1 MKKQFTKKLFAL
13 LGALLFLGVGAASAA
28 NPRDVYLTGTMCNP
42 EWSKNDSN
50 WKLKCVDT
58 NDSYNHFTGT
68 FEIPSGSYSFKVYI
82 TDNGYGSEQHNA
94 NGGTYPASNQT
105 LKYGDGD
112 NMTLD
117 LSKKGDGTYT
127 IYIDYYQEYSYN
139 PRLSITEVS
148 FVPSIPSV
156 YAWGTFQ
163 GNYWESGIP
172 LTFSKNNYS
181 GEIEISGAN
190 GIGYFFFSSNGS
202 NKDNGDWRGAT
213 SMDLPVEVNDEDT
226 DKLTNTLE
234 LKANQNSFKVPNGK
248 YSIEVNE
255 DRSQCKLKLIE
266 LKYPDYIYMVGDL
279 KSSNWA
285 VLDPYKA
292 QRSETNEGIVYE
304 FKGVSIYGHN
314 DNRNDKPNDPEEP
327 EDWNYF
333 AFFYNLDSNYDKMLP
348 RLGAAKGNNVDGN
361 NHVFLNKA
369 EGGSTANATLRTKNY
384 ASAEEY
390 NFRIGKGYYD
400 VTVNLSDFTVKIK
413 PEEPIVFDW
422 FNGSGNSL
430 KDTDFKSDKN
440 TDYNHRDDIDDL
452 YGEYNVTYSPEG
464 RRVQVGVGDDASHD
478 AANKATFKVWKKSTG
493 LKSKGLV
500 TTLAESDTPE
510 GYSDAEKGIHY
521 DVTDDNIVVLKE
533 AGEYKIQAS
542 LTGTMAQVY
551 RTNAT
556 SNLDV
561 KVNPMIVAVEQVA
574 TQEAPFNFSGG
585 TTFEQILN
593 FDQDLSYGTDFTITV
608 VPNNDAKG
616 WASVSDNV
624 TMQAA
629 LTAAEESL
637 WTTYEAWNTEDIDG
651 FYSSVGGTSVKAS
664 DENASGYYTYD
675 VTVNVPCSGLYK
687 MTLNPG
693 NNYTFEEGT
702 QTEFNLSVYPNLYGS
717 FNVTEKGKDYT
728 QKAFDL
734 NGYTPVTERDINIPT
749 NETNL
754 ENAKFYTPGI
764 YFAESFSVSTTKPAS
779 VNTLAEESET
789 TAIGYN
795 YSKAPYVTT
804 ADISKVA
811 SGSDIYATI
820 SKNGASHTFYFTINK
835 TTEGWGVST
844 GVEAI
849 HTEDGEAVYYNLQG
863 VRVDN
868 PDRGIYVK
876 VVNGKAVKVLRN

>member
-13 LGALLFLGVGAASAA
+13 LGALLFLGVGAASA
-28 NPRDVYLTGTMCNP
+28 RDVYLTGEMCTTKWNT
-42 EWSKNDSN
+42 NDPN
-50 WKLKCVDT
+50 WKLAKVN
-58 NDSYNHFTGT
+58 NDDNHFSGIFTL
-68 FEIPSGSYSFKVYI
+68 PKGSYEFKIYD
-82 TDNGYGSEQHNA
+82 TDNGFGGPQYNG
-94 NGGTYPASNQT
+94 NGGTYPATEQR
-105 LKYGDGD
+105 LEYDDKGG
-112 NMTLD
+112 NMKLNLTT
-117 LSKKGDGTYT
+117 GEGTCV
-127 IYIDYYQEYSYN
+127 IYVEYYHEWSER
-139 PRLSITEVS
+139 PRLTIEDRTV
-148 FVPSIPSV
+148 F
-156 YAWGTFQ
+156 YAWGNFQ
-163 GNYWESGIP
+163 GNNWSRGIP
-172 LTFSKNNYS
+172 LTFKDTKYS
-181 GEIEISGAN
+181 GEIEISGDN

-202 NKDNGDWRGAT
+202 DKDKGYCLGAN
-213 SMDLPVEVNDEDT
+213 SQDLPVEVNDEAT

-234 LKANQNSFKVPNGK
+234 LKANKNSFKMPNGK
-248 YSIEVNE
+248 YSIEFNKE
-255 DRSQCKLKLIE
+255 GTQCVIELIE

-279 KSSNWA
+279 KESNWA

-292 QRSETNEGIVYE
+292 QHSGNGVYE

-314 DNRNDKPNDPEEP
+314 DERTDKPNDKEEDP
-327 EDWNYF
+327 ADWNYF
-333 AFFYNLDSNYDKMLP
+333 AFFYNLDSDYNKMLP

-369 EGGSTANATLRTKNY
+369 EGGSSANATLRTKNY
-384 ASAEEY
+384 GITEEY
-390 NFRIGKGYYD
+390 NFRVGKGYYD
-400 VTVNLSDFTVKIK
+400 VTVNLKDFTVYII
-413 PEEPIVFDW
+413 PEAPIVFDW

-430 KDTDFKSDKN
+430 KDTDFKSDEN
-440 TDYNHRDDIDDL
+440 TDYTHRDDIEDL

-464 RRVQVGVGDDASHD
+464 RRVQVGVGNDASHD

-493 LKSKGLV
+493 LKAKGLV
-500 TTLAESDTPE
+500 ATLAESDTPE
-510 GYSDAEKGIHY
+510 GYTDAVKGTHY

-551 RTNAT
+551 RTDAT
-556 SNLDV
+556 STLDV
-561 KVNPMIVAVEQVA
+561 KVNPMSVAVKSVSA
-574 TQEAPFNFSGG
+574 QEAAFNFSGG

-608 VPNNDAKG
+608 VPNNEAKG

-637 WTTYEAWNTEDIDG
+637 WTTYEAWNTNDIDG
-651 FYSSVGGTSVKAS
+651 FYSSIGGTSVKAS
-664 DENASGYYTYD
+664 EENAAGFYTYD
-675 VTVNVPCSGLYK
+675 VTVDVPCSGLYK

-717 FNVTEKGKDYT
+717 FNVTEKGKNYT

-734 NGYTPVTERDINIPT
+734 NGYTPVTEREINIP
-749 NETNL
+749 EKEENL
-754 ENAKFYTPGI
+754 DKAKFYTPGI

-779 VNTLAEESET
+779 VNTLTEEPET
-789 TAIGYN
+789 TATGYN

-804 ADISKVA
+804 ADISNVA

-849 HTEDGEAVYYNLQG
+849 GTEDGEAVYYNLQG

-876 VVNGKAVKVLRN
+876 VVNGKAVKVIRN